1 MSITAAQLNIKNVDF
16 PESQYIRTEIPKTQ
30 IYLHHT
36 AGNAFGEQVFKDWA
50 SNPERIATCVTIS
63 GPGDVDGQIVQGFDS
78 KYWAFHLGLKES
90 TFERFNVPYRSLDRI
105 SIGIEICNWGQISKR
120 GNKFYTYVNRQ
131 IPANQVIELEKPFKG
146 YKYYHNYSDAQI
158 ESVRKLLLF
167 WGERYRIPLK
177 YNPGIWDLS
186 KDALSGMPGVYT
198 HNSVRTDKVDVYP
211 HPKLIQ
217 MLKSL

>member
-16 PESQYIRTEIPKTQ
+16 PESQYNKVEIPKTQ

-36 AGNAFGEQVFKDWA
+36 AGNASAEGVFRDWA
-50 SNPERIATCVTIS
+50 TNPEKIATCVAIS
-63 GPGDVDGQIVQGFDS
+63 GPGAVDGQIVQGFDS
-78 KYWAFHLGLKES
+78 KFWAFHLGLRES
-90 TFERFNVPYRSLDRI
+90 TFERFNVSYRSLDRI
-105 SIGIEICNWGQISKR
+105 SIGIEICNWGQLVKR
-120 GNKFYTYVNRQ
+120 GNKYYTYVNSQ
-131 IPANQVIELEKPFKG
+131 VPVNQVVELETPFKG
-146 YKYYHNYSDAQI
+146 YRYYHSYSDAQI

-167 WGERYRIPLK
+167 WGERYGIPLK
-177 YNPGIWDLS
+177 YNSGIFDLS
-186 KDALSGMPGVYT
+186 KDALSGVPGVYT